1 MTTTSQGLYLYG
13 ILPTPLQT
21 DVDIQGLDKE
31 PVHSHQVDNFVFL
44 YSSAKKDKYLAS
56 RRNLLG
62 HERVLE
68 TAMHEGYRNLLPLQF
83 GLVINDWDRV
93 QQQLISPYSDSLKQ
107 LFDKLDGRREVS
119 LKVMWDDKAELELLM
134 QENDGLRAERDR
146 LEGRQLSMDEVVS
159 IGQRIEQAMEHRK
172 AGIVHGFQAAL
183 DPLAVEIVDN
193 DPLQDTMIYNT
204 AYLIDWE
211 MEPQFSAKVEALDEQ
226 FEGRLRIRY
235 NNFTAPF
242 NFAQIERN

>member
-1 MTTTSQGLYLYG
+1 M
-13 ILPTPLQT
+13 
-21 DVDIQGLDKE
+21 
-31 PVHSHQVDNFVFL
+31 HSHQVDNFVFL
-44 YSSAKKDKYLAS
+44 YSSAKKNKYLAS

-93 QQQLISPYSDSLKQ
+93 QQQLIAPYGENLVQ
-107 LFDKLDGRREVS
+107 LFDKLNGRREVS
-119 LKVMWDDKAELELLM
+119 IKMLWDSKSELELLM

-146 LEGRQLSMDEVVS
+146 LEGRQLSMEEVVS
-159 IGQRIEQAMEHRK
+159 IGQQIEQAMSDRK
-172 AGIVHGFQAAL
+172 DTIVRTFQNEL
-183 DPLAVEIVDN
+183 NPLAIEIAEN
-193 DPLQDTMIYNT
+193 DPLQEAMIYNT
-204 AYLIDWE
+204 AYLIPWDL
-211 MEPQFSAKVEALDEQ
+211 EPKFSEKVEALDQQ
-226 FEGRLRIRY
+226 FDGRLRIRY

>member
-13 ILPTPLQT
+13 ILPTPPNT
-21 DVDIQGLDKE
+21 EFDVQGLDKE

-44 YSSAKKDKYLAS
+44 YSSAKKNKYLAS

-93 QQQLISPYSDSLKQ
+93 QQQLIAPYGENLVQ
-107 LFDKLDGRREVS
+107 LFDKLNGRREVS
-119 LKVMWDDKAELELLM
+119 IKMLWDSKSELELLM

-146 LEGRQLSMDEVVS
+146 LEGRQLSMEEVVS
-159 IGQRIEQAMEHRK
+159 IGQQIEQAMSDRK
-172 AGIVHGFQAAL
+172 DTIVRTFQNEL
-183 DPLAVEIVDN
+183 NPLAIEIAEN
-193 DPLQDTMIYNT
+193 DPLQEAMIYNT
-204 AYLIDWE
+204 AYLIPWDL
-211 MEPQFSAKVEALDEQ
+211 EPKFSEKVEALDQQ
-226 FEGRLRIRY
+226 FDGRLRIRY

>member
-44 YSSAKKDKYLAS
+44 YSAAKKDKYLAS

-68 TAMHEGYRNLLPLQF
+68 TAMHKGYRNLLPLQF

-93 QQQLISPYSDSLKQ
+93 EQQLISPYSDDLLQ
-107 LFDKLDGRREVS
+107 LFDTLDGRREVS
-119 LKVMWDDKAELELLM
+119 IKVLWDSEAELELLM
-134 QENDGLRAERDR
+134 QENDRLRAERDR
-146 LEGRQLSMDEVVS
+146 LEGRSLSMEEVVS
-159 IGQRIEQAMEHRK
+159 MGQHIEQAMGDRQDAIIET
-172 AGIVHGFQAAL
+172 FQTAL
-183 DPLAVEIVDN
+183 NPLAVDIAEN

-204 AYLIDWE
+204 AYLIPWD
-211 MEPQFSAKVEALDEQ
+211 MEPEFSATVDALDQQ
-226 FEGRLRIRY
+226 FHGRLRIRY

-242 NFAQIERN
+242 NFAQIERH